1 MKWKSEEDKLVGGG
15 KKDKSAEEKAEEGE
29 EKALAA
35 VQCLF
40 ALPSFECNFCNTDNN
55 GANPH

>member
-1 MKWKSEEDKLVGGG
+1 MKWKSGEDKLVGGG
-15 KKDKSAEEKAEEGE
+15 NKDKSAEEKAEEGD

-40 ALPSFECNFCNTDNN
+40 ASAFI
-55 GANPH
+55 